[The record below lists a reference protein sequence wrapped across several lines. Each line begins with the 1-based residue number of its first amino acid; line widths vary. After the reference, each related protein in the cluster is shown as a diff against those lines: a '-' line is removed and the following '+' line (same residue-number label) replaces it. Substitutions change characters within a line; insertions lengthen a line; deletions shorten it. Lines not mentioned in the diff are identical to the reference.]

1 MLLRITLKY
10 YILIELV
17 YEQEDGVDEGKGD
30 HRTDEGMATNSDNAK
45 TVAMPSQ
52 KSGIDH
58 FNSSE
63 TDPKKSGAMSKY
75 LRYVL
80 LTSVFKEIKSSSKLF
95 LGGRVTFFSLV
106 FYICFADD
114 DLLEQGVL
122 FGKLILFFT
131 TTVLLP
137 HGKCFELVPLLLVF
151 LFFFSQCNF
160 KCHIWNLTYSLKC
173 CVLCLC
179 F

>member
-1 MLLRITLKY
+1 MLKLIIDFLIASSVLEMLLRITLKY

-45 TVAMPSQ
+45 TAMPSQ

-80 LTSVFKEIKSSSKLF
+80 LTSL
-95 LGGRVTFFSLV
+95 
-106 FYICFADD
+106 
-114 DLLEQGVL
+114 
-122 FGKLILFFT
+122 
-131 TTVLLP
+131 
-137 HGKCFELVPLLLVF
+137 
-151 LFFFSQCNF
+151 
-160 KCHIWNLTYSLKC
+160 
-173 CVLCLC
+173 
-179 F
+179 

>member
-1 MLLRITLKY
+1 MSRKMVLTK
-10 YILIELV
+10 
-17 YEQEDGVDEGKGD
+17 GKGMK
-30 HRTDEGMATNSDNAK
+30 EW
-45 TVAMPSQ
+45 
-52 KSGIDH
+52 
-58 FNSSE
+58 
-63 TDPKKSGAMSKY
+63 
-75 LRYVL
+75 L
-80 LTSVFKEIKSSSKLF
+80 LTRIMQRLPCPARNQALTILTVVKLILRSQVLWVSIFVMYCWLVFKEIKSTSQLF

-137 HGKCFELVPLLLVF
+137 HGKCFEIVALFLVF
-151 LFFFSQCNF
+151 LFFFPQFDF